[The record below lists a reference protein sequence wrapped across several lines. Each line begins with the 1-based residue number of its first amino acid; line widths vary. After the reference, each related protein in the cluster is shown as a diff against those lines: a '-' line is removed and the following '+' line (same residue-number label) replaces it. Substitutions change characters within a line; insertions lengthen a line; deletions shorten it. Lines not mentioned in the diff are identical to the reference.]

1 MSNVTWKF
9 ADGSTVSAEVDL
21 GVSLMEAAVN
31 LNVEG
36 IYGDCGGALSCA
48 TCHVIVDEAW
58 HDRLPAPTEM
68 ETEMLEMVEGGRTE
82 RSRLSC
88 QIRMTEQ
95 LDGLVLHTVG

>member
-1 MSNVTWKF
+1 MSNVTWKS
-9 ADGSTVSAEVDL
+9 ADGSAVSAAVDC

-31 LNVEG
+31 LNVNG

-58 HDRLPAPTEM
+58 HDRLPAPSEM

>member
-1 MSNVTWKF
+1 MSNVTWKS

-31 LNVEG
+31 LNVGG

-48 TCHVIVDEAW
+48 TCHVIVDDAW
-58 HDRLPAPTEM
+58 HDRLPGPTEM

>member
-1 MSNVTWKF
+1 MSNVIWKS
-9 ADGSTVSAEVDL
+9 ADGSEVAAAVDT

-31 LNVEG
+31 LNVGG

-58 HDRLPAPTEM
+58 ADRLPAPSEM
-68 ETEMLEMVEGGRTE
+68 ETEMLEMVEGGRTP